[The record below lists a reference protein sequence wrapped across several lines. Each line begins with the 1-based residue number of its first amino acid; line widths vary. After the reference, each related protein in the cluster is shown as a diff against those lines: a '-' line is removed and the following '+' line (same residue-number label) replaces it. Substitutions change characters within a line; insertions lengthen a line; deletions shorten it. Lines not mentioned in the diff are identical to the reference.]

1 MMAGLSVK
9 FTALD
14 EISAKF
20 DNMAKAGTKATEAF
34 SNMERTGDKA
44 MDNVA
49 SNMDN
54 VTQGMKNTTT
64 ATDNCSDAMENY
76 DIACSKAADAME
88 EYENACNQIS
98 KATEDVASNQ
108 SQVEESM
115 SGISTSTDKAKESMK
130 KYTDETE
137 RLGEQSKKTS
147 KEASSAMSGLS
158 QVITAFGLSTA
169 ISKIKDELK
178 ECSVEAENFETMA
191 AKLSTIADTTVISM
205 NTLSAQAMKTSR
217 DTATDINQL
226 TDTAYNAISA
236 GVNTANAFS
245 TVEDATRLATSGF
258 TSSASALS
266 VLTTTLNAYKL
277 SADETTNISDSL
289 IMTQNLGVMT
299 IDQLSTSMGKA
310 ISTASAYSIDLYNLE
325 AGYISLTKAG
335 ISVEESTTYISSMF
349 KELGDSGSDIAEII
363 QNETGKSFG
372 ELMKSGYTLADVM
385 QILYNNVEG
394 NSEALMNLWS
404 SAEAGKAANAIVS
417 QGLSTFNSN
426 LEKVRNSAGATEKAY
441 EAMTNTS
448 SYATQRVENSSKN
461 LSITLGSSLNPAIS
475 KVKNAWAD
483 TMDKFSDFVSKYP
496 SVSAALAG
504 IAIGIGGVTTAVA
517 AYTAVSGAVKILGST
532 FTALGVSF
540 TSLLGPAALA
550 AAGIAAVSAAV
561 IYFTKKSSEAATVD
575 DHLTSS
581 SRKLQEEIES
591 LNDEYDREVELHG
604 ENSDRAYAL
613 KNRIDDLTESYNE
626 SRKTLGEFSQELESQ
641 AQTLEQINSK
651 YKETI
656 QQNGQLEQASLSLVT
671 KLSVLSTKSSHTDE
685 ELELMDSIV
694 NTLNTSYQGL
704 NLTLDKTTG
713 KLNMSISDLYK
724 AVRDAADAENKQTQ
738 TNKLVELMKQF
749 DDVKGARDEAY
760 KAVGDTYD
768 KWQQEE
774 DSWAERHP
782 KLKAMGVGSSTSSI
796 VMDAFDD
803 WQKASEQSHTASDN
817 YNTLVESME
826 ECYRALGYT
835 DEEIKNQIKLMEEA
849 GSKSEAYAQVTST
862 NVDSSTA
869 VSTAIGEVS
878 SKLKEIAENYDKAYA
893 SALSSI
899 QGQMSLWDTQDAV
912 VAMSAD
918 SINTAMQSQINY
930 WNSYSENLDILIAKS
945 GDIEGLRTVLNN
957 VADGSADSAA
967 MIAGM
972 ANMSDEQLSAM
983 VEQYGTLQA
992 SQDATAESMA
1002 ELETSFSVA
1011 LDSILSD
1018 MDDTVNGMNME
1029 DNAREAAIETMNGYI
1044 QGIKSKLPEVNSAIE
1059 AISWAKSNIDTFVPH
1074 AEGGIFS
1081 TPHYGVFAEDG
1092 PESFIPIDG
1101 SKRSVD
1107 IWEQTG
1113 KLLGTIGN
1121 DNEVDNYI
1129 STQNNTEMVLTREVN
1144 TKETPILLPSDNGS
1158 QQVPVVTDTQD
1169 KTVTLKIEG
1178 SGNLQVGS
1186 NLSKNDV
1193 VEILMDNV
1201 KEAIMGIIEQ
1211 EILEEGV
1218 GSYVF

>member
-20 DNMAKAGTKATEAF
+20 DNMAKAGSKATEAF

-64 ATDNCSDAMENY
+64 ATDNCLDAMENY
-76 DIACSKAADAME
+76 DSACSKAANAME

-108 SQVEESM
+108 SQVEDSM
-115 SGISTSTDKAKESMK
+115 SNISSSAEKAKESMK

-137 RLGEQSKKTS
+137 RLGEQSKKAG

-158 QVITAFGLSTA
+158 QVITALGLGTA
-169 ISKIKDELK
+169 IGKIKDELK
-178 ECSVEAENFETMA
+178 ACSVEAENFETMS
-191 AKLSTIADTTVISM
+191 AKLSTIADTTATSM
-205 NTLSAQAMKTSR
+205 NTLSTQAMKTSR

-266 VLTTTLNAYKL
+266 VLTTALNAYKM

-325 AGYISLTKAG
+325 TGYISLTKAG
-335 ISVEESTTYISSMF
+335 ISVEESTTYLSSMF
-349 KELGDSGSDIAEII
+349 KELGDSGSDIAAIL

-372 ELMKSGYTLADVM
+372 ELMKNGYTLADVM
-385 QILYNNVEG
+385 QILYENVEG

-426 LEKVRNSAGATEKAY
+426 LEKVRNSAGTTEKAY
-441 EAMTNTS
+441 EAMTSTS
-448 SYATQRVENSSKN
+448 AYATQRMENSTKN
-461 LSITLGSSLNPAIS
+461 LSITIGSGLNPIIS
-475 KVKNAWAD
+475 KLKNGWAD
-483 TMDKFSDFVSKYP
+483 CMDKFSDFVSKYP
-496 SVSAALAG
+496 SIVAMLTG
-504 IAIGIGGVTTAVA
+504 LAIGIGAVTTAIA
-517 AYTAVSGAVKILGST
+517 AYSAVAGVVTILNT
-532 FTALGVSF
+532 TLGISF
-540 TSLLGPAALA
+540 TSILGPAALVA
-550 AAGIAAVSAAV
+550 ASIAAVSTAV

-581 SRKLQEEIES
+581 SRKLQDEIES
-591 LNDEYDREVELHG
+591 LNEEYEREVELHG

-671 KLSVLSTKSSHTDE
+671 KLSILSTKSSHTDE

-724 AVRDAADAENKQTQ
+724 AVRDAADAQNKQTQ

-782 KLKAMGVGSSTSSI
+782 NLKAMGVGSSTSSI
-796 VMDAFDD
+796 VMDAYKD
-803 WQKASEQSHTASDN
+803 WEKAREQSHDAADN

-826 ECYRALGYT
+826 ECYKALGYT

-849 GSKSEAYAQVTST
+849 GSKSEAYAQATTS
-862 NVDSSTA
+862 NVDSNTA
-869 VSTAIGEVS
+869 VSTAISEVS
-878 SKLKEIAENYDKAYA
+878 SRLKEIADDYDKAYE

-899 QGQMSLWDTQDAV
+899 QGQMSLWDTQDSV
-912 VAMSAD
+912 VAMSAE

-930 WNSYSENLDILIAKS
+930 WNSYSENLDSLISKS
-945 GDIEGLRTVLNN
+945 NDIDGLREVLNN

-967 MIAGM
+967 MLAGM
-972 ANMSDEQLSAM
+972 ANMSDEQLSSM

-1002 ELETSFSVA
+1002 ELETSFSVS

-1018 MDDTVNGMNME
+1018 MNDTVNDMNME
-1029 DNAREAAIETMNGYI
+1029 QEAREAALQTMNGYI
-1044 QGIKSKLPEVNSAIE
+1044 QGIKDKLPEANSAI
-1059 AISWAKSNIDTFVPH
+1059 ASISWAKSNIDTFIPH

-1101 SKRSVD
+1101 SRRSVE

-1113 KLLGTIGN
+1113 EMLGTIGN
-1121 DNEVDNYI
+1121 DNEVDDYV
-1129 STQNNTEMVLTREVN
+1129 STQNNKEMVLTREVD
-1144 TKETPILLPSDNGS
+1144 TTEKPILLPSDNGN
-1158 QQVPVVTDTQD
+1158 QQAPIVTDTQD
-1169 KTVTLKIEG
+1169 KTVTLRIEG

-1193 VEILMDNV
+1193 VNILMDNV

>member
-76 DIACSKAADAME
+76 DSACSRAADAME

-130 KYTDETE
+130 KYTDESE

-158 QVITAFGLSTA
+158 QVITALGLSTA

-191 AKLSTIADTTVISM
+191 AKLSTIADTTVTSM

-496 SVSAALAG
+496 SVSAWL
-504 IAIGIGGVTTAVA
+504 
-517 AYTAVSGAVKILGST
+517 
-532 FTALGVSF
+532 
-540 TSLLGPAALA
+540 
-550 AAGIAAVSAAV
+550 
-561 IYFTKKSSEAATVD
+561 
-575 DHLTSS
+575 
-581 SRKLQEEIES
+581 
-591 LNDEYDREVELHG
+591 
-604 ENSDRAYAL
+604 
-613 KNRIDDLTESYNE
+613 
-626 SRKTLGEFSQELESQ
+626 
-641 AQTLEQINSK
+641 
-651 YKETI
+651 
-656 QQNGQLEQASLSLVT
+656 
-671 KLSVLSTKSSHTDE
+671 
-685 ELELMDSIV
+685 
-694 NTLNTSYQGL
+694 
-704 NLTLDKTTG
+704 
-713 KLNMSISDLYK
+713 
-724 AVRDAADAENKQTQ
+724 
-738 TNKLVELMKQF
+738 
-749 DDVKGARDEAY
+749 
-760 KAVGDTYD
+760 
-768 KWQQEE
+768 
-774 DSWAERHP
+774 
-782 KLKAMGVGSSTSSI
+782 
-796 VMDAFDD
+796 
-803 WQKASEQSHTASDN
+803 
-817 YNTLVESME
+817 
-826 ECYRALGYT
+826 
-835 DEEIKNQIKLMEEA
+835 
-849 GSKSEAYAQVTST
+849 
-862 NVDSSTA
+862 
-869 VSTAIGEVS
+869 
-878 SKLKEIAENYDKAYA
+878 
-893 SALSSI
+893 
-899 QGQMSLWDTQDAV
+899 
-912 VAMSAD
+912 
-918 SINTAMQSQINY
+918 
-930 WNSYSENLDILIAKS
+930 
-945 GDIEGLRTVLNN
+945 
-957 VADGSADSAA
+957 
-967 MIAGM
+967 
-972 ANMSDEQLSAM
+972 
-983 VEQYGTLQA
+983 
-992 SQDATAESMA
+992 
-1002 ELETSFSVA
+1002 
-1011 LDSILSD
+1011 
-1018 MDDTVNGMNME
+1018 
-1029 DNAREAAIETMNGYI
+1029 
-1044 QGIKSKLPEVNSAIE
+1044 
-1059 AISWAKSNIDTFVPH
+1059 
-1074 AEGGIFS
+1074 
-1081 TPHYGVFAEDG
+1081 
-1092 PESFIPIDG
+1092 
-1101 SKRSVD
+1101 
-1107 IWEQTG
+1107 
-1113 KLLGTIGN
+1113 
-1121 DNEVDNYI
+1121 
-1129 STQNNTEMVLTREVN
+1129 
-1144 TKETPILLPSDNGS
+1144 
-1158 QQVPVVTDTQD
+1158 
-1169 KTVTLKIEG
+1169 
-1178 SGNLQVGS
+1178 
-1186 NLSKNDV
+1186 
-1193 VEILMDNV
+1193 
-1201 KEAIMGIIEQ
+1201 
-1211 EILEEGV
+1211 
-1218 GSYVF
+1218 